1 MYAEDT
7 TMKALQ
13 DGSIVASGFS
23 GEEDPRSFYIDSF
36 VNTISMWDAG
46 LGIQSTSVSTMMVTK
61 NPSETVLS
69 QLLETYQSSTAPYVC
84 PSTVHISV
92 SVEIQSLNEVNAKE
106 GTFAFAGW
114 LHSSWLDT
122 RLTYSKQDIHWEN
135 WIAIPPGMVWDPY
148 VTILGVPSSM
158 KAVPST
164 AGGVQM
170 KIMPGGIV
178 QKSTWVSATIPCA
191 MDLAQYPADTQHCL
205 LEVFSPTGVQ
215 TIVDP
220 VGTNTISTPFFENMD
235 SGQFKRFIS
244 YKDNIAT
251 QRAMLMSSAM
261 MAIDFERKT
270 SVHILNTIL
279 PAIMLVLTAFG
290 QFWIAAVP
298 ARAAIAIISFLVMY
312 NLKGTVSQ
320 NLPNSGSLTW
330 LENFLIMNITFL
342 WVCIGITILSTQ
354 AGLKYKTPDE
364 DANKEVQSAPEQKQQ
379 DADHCTIAAYF
390 KRYDLD
396 ENGTINTPD
405 ELSQLTINLVS
416 AACGIRA
423 SRGDM
428 VNMQDLEMAIAEAS
442 KTIEV
447 EPLSIEDYTRWYFE
461 RISAFSTSI
470 DVASSNIIK
479 TDTATSSSEW
489 IWKQMLCILF
499 PTSAS
504 NWPDRFAQV
513 WVPVLYCVALIACFS
528 AW

>member
-1 MYAEDT
+1 MLLLACSSEPLC
-7 TMKALQ
+7 ALTHQ
-13 DGSIVASGFS
+13 
-23 GEEDPRSFYIDSF
+23 
-36 VNTISMWDAG
+36 
-46 LGIQSTSVSTMMVTK
+46 
-61 NPSETVLS
+61 
-69 QLLETYQSSTAPYVC
+69 
-84 PSTVHISV
+84 
-92 SVEIQSLNEVNAKE
+92 
-106 GTFAFAGW
+106 
-114 LHSSWLDT
+114 
-122 RLTYSKQDIHWEN
+122 
-135 WIAIPPGMVWDPY
+135 
-148 VTILGVPSSM
+148 
-158 KAVPST
+158 
-164 AGGVQM
+164 
-170 KIMPGGIV
+170 
-178 QKSTWVSATIPCA
+178 
-191 MDLAQYPADTQHCL
+191 
-205 LEVFSPTGVQ
+205 
-215 TIVDP
+215 
-220 VGTNTISTPFFENMD
+220 
-235 SGQFKRFIS
+235 
-244 YKDNIAT
+244 
-251 QRAMLMSSAM
+251 
-261 MAIDFERKT
+261 
-270 SVHILNTIL
+270 
-279 PAIMLVLTAFG
+279 
-290 QFWIAAVP
+290 
-298 ARAAIAIISFLVMY
+298 AIAIISFLVMY

-390 KRYDLD
+390 KRCEPLVYWCTWCTYSLEFSHGFHADDLD